1 MPHITNQGRR
11 LETKAASPCDNI
23 LSELNFISQELNTL
37 SIQRARIVT
46 ALEGVNTQRRAA
58 EIERDRQ
65 RTSPTI
71 PGRPSSRRRRLSDWL
86 SDAGDAAVA
95 QDNQRR
101 LAQAE
106 ARVQQAQR
114 QIPALRAQL
123 SQIDRKIIQKT
134 QNDDRLR
141 ENWTRLGCIRTS
153 GKRLPWRLHPPKTPS
168 AGDFIV

>member
-1 MPHITNQGRR
+1 MT
-11 LETKAASPCDNI
+11 
-23 LSELNFISQELNTL
+23 
-37 SIQRARIVT
+37 
-46 ALEGVNTQRRAA
+46 
-58 EIERDRQ
+58 
-65 RTSPTI
+65 
-71 PGRPSSRRRRLSDWL
+71 DWL

-114 QIPALRAQL
+114 QIPALRVQL
-123 SQIDRKIIQKT
+123 SQIDRKISQKT

-141 ENWTRLGCIRTS
+141 ENWTRLGCSRTS